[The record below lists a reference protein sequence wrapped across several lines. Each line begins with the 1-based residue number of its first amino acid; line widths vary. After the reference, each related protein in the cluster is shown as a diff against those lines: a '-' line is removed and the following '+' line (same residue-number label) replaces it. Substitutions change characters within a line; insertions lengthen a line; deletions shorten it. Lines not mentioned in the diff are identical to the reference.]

1 MNYDEIK
8 KIVETA
14 NCDDV
19 NCYLKTTRWVILS
32 VSPGRDENG
41 SAYHLYSLGWYG
53 PYDPDN
59 PDEPDSEFPLPG
71 PTSGWH

>member
-1 MNYDEIK
+1 MGYENIQ
-8 KIVETA
+8 KIIETE

-19 NCYLKTTRWVILS
+19 NCYLKTTRWVILA
-32 VSPGRDENG
+32 VSPGRTADG

-59 PDEPDSEFPLPG
+59 PNEPDSEFPLPDPVRG
-71 PTSGWH
+71 CH